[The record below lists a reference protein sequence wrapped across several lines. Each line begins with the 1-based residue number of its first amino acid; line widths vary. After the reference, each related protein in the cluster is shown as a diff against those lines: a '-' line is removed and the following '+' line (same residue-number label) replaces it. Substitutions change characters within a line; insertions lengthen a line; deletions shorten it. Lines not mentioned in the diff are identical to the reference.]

1 MSVHWVE
8 LPFEE
13 GGCPKRV
20 ERGHVTRRDGQG
32 TWYERRVSWGQS
44 PADGGPSRRHK
55 SARDLELGRNGVVV
69 GAMGENDSRGGG
81 RCSRW
86 LVWRSWE
93 SRGRVEAVDGGGD
106 GGGG

>member
-69 GAMGENDSRGGG
+69 GEN
-81 RCSRW
+81 
-86 LVWRSWE
+86 
-93 SRGRVEAVDGGGD
+93 DGGGD
-106 GGGG
+106 GFRSGGFVWRS